1 MPTLTIWDLA
11 GDAAYV
17 GVGAVATLF
26 DVDKRVVRKWI
37 DAGVLPACR
46 LPGRGD
52 LRIRADEVERFAA
65 SMRMGPRRG

>member
-1 MPTLTIWDLA
+1 MATLTIWERA
-11 GDAAYV
+11 GDSAYV
-17 GVGAVATLF
+17 GVGEVAAF
-26 DVDKRVVRKWI
+26 FRVDRRVVRKWI